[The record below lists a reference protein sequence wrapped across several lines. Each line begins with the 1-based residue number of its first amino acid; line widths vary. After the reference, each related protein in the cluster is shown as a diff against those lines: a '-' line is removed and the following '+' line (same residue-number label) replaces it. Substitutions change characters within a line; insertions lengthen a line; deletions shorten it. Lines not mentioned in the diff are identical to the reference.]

1 MPLSSRDLLPIQ
13 LKERVAM
20 ATWKKICLGLA
31 FLVALGA
38 AAGTASTGARHPAES
53 APAIHSPH
61 MGSDF
66 PPPTGG

>member
-1 MPLSSRDLLPIQ
+1 
-13 LKERVAM
+13 M